1 MPEFVTTAQRNRTR
15 RRNATEKRFRALCF
29 AAIAVT
35 AAFLAFLISDLVIKA
50 IPALTMSTVPV
61 TVFVDPEKVD
71 AAAIA
76 AGDFQGLIRAALAK
90 QFPTV
95 EARADRKKLYQLLSS
110 SAADDLQRQ
119 VTANPGLIGKDV
131 TLAAPLSADADMLLK
146 GQQTTVVT
154 AAGAAPLVLTP
165 EGDGYALQATA
176 SKFVA
181 NEIVMTKT
189 GAMRIIT
196 PGDGSAKAEVLDAPS
211 ETSVPAGQWKTMT
224 FADGEESRRTGDREA
239 VWLERWQDQGK
250 ITSTFDWPL
259 LTQGD
264 SRAPEQ
270 AGLRG
275 AFIGSLFTIA
285 LTLITALPL
294 GVAAALY
301 LEEFAPK
308 NRFTDVIE
316 VNINNLAAVPSII
329 FGLLGLAV
337 FLNIFGLPRSSPLV
351 GGLVLALLVLPTF
364 IIASRAALRSVP
376 PSIKEAA
383 LGVGASHQQA
393 VFHHVLPLAL
403 PGILTGTIL
412 GIARALGE
420 TAPLLMIGM
429 VAFIVDI
436 PTRITDA
443 STVLPVQV
451 YLWSTLPEA
460 AFRSRTSAAIMM
472 LLIVLLCFNALA
484 IFLRNKFERRW

>member
-1 MPEFVTTAQRNRTR
+1 MPDFVSTAQHERTR
-15 RRNATEKRFRALCF
+15 RRNATEVRFRALCF

-35 AAFLAFLISDLVIKA
+35 AGFLVFLIADLVIKA
-50 IPALTMSTVPV
+50 IPALTMSTIPL

-71 AAAIA
+71 SGAVA
-76 AGDFQGLIRAALAK
+76 AGDFPALVKAALA
-90 QFPTV
+90 QEFPAVTD
-95 EARADRKKLYQLLSS
+95 RAERKKLYQLLST
-110 SAADDLQRQ
+110 SATDDVQRQ
-119 VTANPGLIGKDV
+119 VMANPGLIGKSV
-131 TLAAPLSADADMLLK
+131 TVQAPLSADADMLLK
-146 GQQTTVVT
+146 GQQTTILRTSGAGPLALT
-154 AAGAAPLVLTP
+154 ADGEGYTLESAGK
-165 EGDGYALQATA
+165 
-176 SKFVA
+176 KFVA
-181 NEIVMTKT
+181 QEIIMTPS
-189 GAMRIIT
+189 GALRIT
-196 PGDGSAKAEVLDAPS
+196 APGDGSAKAEILDAPT
-211 ETSVPAGQWKTMT
+211 ENTLAAGQWKTMT
-224 FADGEESRRTGDREA
+224 FADGEESRRTGDHEA
-239 VWLERWQDQGK
+239 VWLERLHEHGK
-250 ITSTFDWPL
+250 IVQTFDWPL

-301 LEEFAPK
+301 LEEFAAK
-308 NRFTDVIE
+308 NRFTDLIE

-337 FLNIFGLPRSSPLV
+337 FLNVFGLPRSSPLV

-412 GIARALGE
+412 GVARALGE

-429 VAFIVDI
+429 VAFIVDV